1 MEHEIG
7 SKRSL
12 PRRQFSSQRKQHRPL
27 YKCCFCIQR
36 TAVRPFAGE
45 GSFNHGRCR
54 TQRHCHTARQAT
66 EGSRLRRNLAA
77 FPLLNLTQ
85 YGRTF
90 SLAFAVGRSQ
100 LRPGAGHLTTCG
112 AGTIFTLAAGRV
124 TGGGI
129 VQETIIFNGTIIGEG
144 QRVECEVRA
153 TKTTLD
159 GDSPVF
165 SNYRIMESDLTD
177 SLPDGNYELLV
188 NRERTRFSRDAGR
201 FLSRPY

>member
-1 MEHEIG
+1 
-7 SKRSL
+7 
-12 PRRQFSSQRKQHRPL
+12 
-27 YKCCFCIQR
+27 
-36 TAVRPFAGE
+36 
-45 GSFNHGRCR
+45 
-54 TQRHCHTARQAT
+54 
-66 EGSRLRRNLAA
+66 
-77 FPLLNLTQ
+77 
-85 YGRTF
+85 
-90 SLAFAVGRSQ
+90 
-100 LRPGAGHLTTCG
+100 
-112 AGTIFTLAAGRV
+112 LAAGRV

>member
-1 MEHEIG
+1 MTLAIASWG
-7 SKRSL
+7 
-12 PRRQFSSQRKQHRPL
+12 
-27 YKCCFCIQR
+27 R
-36 TAVRPFAGE
+36 TLDD
-45 GSFNHGRCR
+45 
-54 TQRHCHTARQAT
+54 
-66 EGSRLRRNLAA
+66 LRRGNNL
-77 FPLLNLTQ
+77 
-85 YGRTF
+85 
-90 SLAFAVGRSQ
+90 
-100 LRPGAGHLTTCG
+100 HLG
-112 AGTIFTLAAGRV
+112 SGRV

-153 TKTTLD
+153 TKTTLG

-165 SNYRIMESDLTD
+165 SSYRIMESDLTD